1 MKDEIFKRVLSSIIL
16 FPVVISIIIYS
27 SILLNLLLIICFC
40 LVLYEWHM
48 LSKTKKYY
56 FLGIFFLL
64 LSFYTTYKFKDLNNN
79 YINFL
84 FILLICISTDIG
96 GYVFGKIFKGPKL
109 TTISPNK
116 TFSGVIGGYLLSLV
130 FILVFFKILSF
141 VKFKTSFSYEILSLV
156 IIISTVSQIG
166 DILISYFKRNSKVK
180 DTGNV
185 IPGHGGLLDR
195 VDGMIFAYPFSYLLY
210 LINIF
215 KEF

>member
-56 FLGIFFLL
+56 FLGIFFLI
-64 LSFYTTYKFKDLNNN
+64 LSFYTIYKFKDLNNN

-96 GYVFGKIFKGPKL
+96 GYIFGKIFKGPKL

-116 TFSGVIGGYLLSLV
+116 TFSGVIGAYLLSLM
-130 FILVFFKILSF
+130 FIIIFFQILSF
-141 VKFKTSFSYEILSLV
+141 YNYKNSFSYEILLLV
-156 IIISTVSQIG
+156 IIISTASQLG
-166 DILISYFKRNSKVK
+166 DILISYFKRNSNVK
-180 DTGNV
+180 DTGNI

-210 LINIF
+210 LINLF

>member
-64 LSFYTTYKFKDLNNN
+64 LSFYTIYKFKDLNNN

-141 VKFKTSFSYEILSLV
+141 VKFKTSLSYEILSLV

>member
-1 MKDEIFKRVLSSIIL
+1 
-16 FPVVISIIIYS
+16 
-27 SILLNLLLIICFC
+27 
-40 LVLYEWHM
+40 M

-64 LSFYTTYKFKDLNNN
+64 LSFYTIYKFKDLNNN

-96 GYVFGKIFKGPKL
+96 GYIFGKIFKGPKL

-116 TFSGVIGGYLLSLV
+116 TFSGVIGAYLLSLM
-130 FILVFFKILSF
+130 FIIIFFQILSF
-141 VKFKTSFSYEILSLV
+141 YNYKNSFSYEILLLV
-156 IIISTVSQIG
+156 IIISTASQLG
-166 DILISYFKRNSKVK
+166 DILISYFKRNSNVK
-180 DTGNV
+180 DTGNI

-210 LINIF
+210 LINLF

>member
-1 MKDEIFKRVLSSIIL
+1 MNDESFKRVLSSIIL
-16 FPVVISIIIYS
+16 FPVVISIIIYG

-40 LVLYEWHM
+40 LVLYEWHI

-56 FLGIFFLL
+56 FLGIFFLI
-64 LSFYTTYKFKDLNNN
+64 LSFYTIYKFKDLNNN

-96 GYVFGKIFKGPKL
+96 GYIFGKIFKGPKL

-116 TFSGVIGGYLLSLV
+116 TFSGVIGAYLLSLM
-130 FILVFFKILSF
+130 FIIIFFQILSF
-141 VKFKTSFSYEILSLV
+141 YNYKNSFSYEILLLV
-156 IIISTVSQIG
+156 IIISTASQLG
-166 DILISYFKRNSKVK
+166 DILISYFKRNSNVK
-180 DTGNV
+180 DTGNI

-210 LINIF
+210 LLNLF

>member
-1 MKDEIFKRVLSSIIL
+1 
-16 FPVVISIIIYS
+16 
-27 SILLNLLLIICFC
+27 
-40 LVLYEWHM
+40 M

-64 LSFYTTYKFKDLNNN
+64 LSFYTIYKFKDLNNN

-141 VKFKTSFSYEILSLV
+141 VKFKTSLSYEILSLV

>member
-1 MKDEIFKRVLSSIIL
+1 MNDESFKRVLSSIIL

-56 FLGIFFLL
+56 FLGILFLL
-64 LSFYTTYKFKDLNNN
+64 LSFYTIYKFKDLNNN

>member
-1 MKDEIFKRVLSSIIL
+1 MNDESFKRVLSSIIL
-16 FPVVISIIIYS
+16 FPVVISIIIYG

-40 LVLYEWHM
+40 LVLYEWHI

-56 FLGIFFLL
+56 FLGIFFLI
-64 LSFYTTYKFKDLNNN
+64 LSFYTIYKFKDLNNN

-96 GYVFGKIFKGPKL
+96 GYIFGKIFKGPKL

-116 TFSGVIGGYLLSLV
+116 TFSGVIGAYLLSLM
-130 FILVFFKILSF
+130 FIIIFFQILSF
-141 VKFKTSFSYEILSLV
+141 YNYKNSFSYEILLLV
-156 IIISTVSQIG
+156 IIISTASQLG
-166 DILISYFKRNSKVK
+166 DILISYFKRNSNVK
-180 DTGNV
+180 DTGNI

-210 LINIF
+210 LLNFF

>member
-1 MKDEIFKRVLSSIIL
+1 MNDESFKRVLSSIIL
-16 FPVVISIIIYS
+16 FPVVISIIIYG

-40 LVLYEWHM
+40 LVLYEWHI

-96 GYVFGKIFKGPKL
+96 GYIFGKIFKGPKL

-116 TFSGVIGGYLLSLV
+116 TFSGVIGAYLLSLM
-130 FILVFFKILSF
+130 FIIIFFQILSF
-141 VKFKTSFSYEILSLV
+141 YNYKNLFSYEILLLV
-156 IIISTVSQIG
+156 IIISTASQLG
-166 DILISYFKRNSKVK
+166 DILISYFKRNSNVK
-180 DTGNV
+180 DTGNI
-185 IPGHGGLLDR
+185 IPGHGGILDR

-210 LINIF
+210 LLNFF

>member
-64 LSFYTTYKFKDLNNN
+64 LSFYTIYKFKDLNNN

>member
-1 MKDEIFKRVLSSIIL
+1 MNNEIFKRVLSSIIL
-16 FPVVISIIIYS
+16 FPIVISIIIYG
-27 SILLNLLLIICFC
+27 SILLNLLLVICFC

-64 LSFYTTYKFKDLNNN
+64 LSFYTIYKFKDLNDN

-116 TFSGVIGGYLLSLV
+116 TFSGAIGGYLLSLV
-130 FILVFFKILSF
+130 FIIIFFQILSF
-141 VKFKTSFSYEILSLV
+141 FKYKTSYSYEILLFV
-156 IIISTVSQIG
+156 IIISSVSQLG
-166 DILISYFKRNSKVK
+166 DILISYFKRNSNVK
-180 DTGNV
+180 DTGNI

-210 LINIF
+210 LLNFF

>member
-16 FPVVISIIIYS
+16 FPVVISIIIYG

-40 LVLYEWHM
+40 LVLYEWHI

-56 FLGIFFLL
+56 FLGIFFLI
-64 LSFYTTYKFKDLNNN
+64 LSFYTIYKFKDLNNN

-96 GYVFGKIFKGPKL
+96 GYIFGKIFKGPKL
-109 TTISPNK
+109 TSISPNK
-116 TFSGVIGGYLLSLV
+116 TFSGAIGSYLLSLV
-130 FILVFFKILSF
+130 FIIIFFQILSF
-141 VKFKTSFSYEILSLV
+141 FNYKTSFSYEIFLLA
-156 IIISTVSQIG
+156 IIISTISQIG
-166 DILISYFKRNSKVK
+166 DILISYFKRNSNVQ
-180 DTGNV
+180 DTGNI

-210 LINIF
+210 LLNLF

>member
-1 MKDEIFKRVLSSIIL
+1 MSDEFFKRVLSSIIL

-27 SILLNLLLIICFC
+27 SILLNLLIMICFC

-56 FLGIFFLL
+56 FLGIFFLI
-64 LSFYTTYKFKDLNNN
+64 LSFYTIYKFKDLNNN

-96 GYVFGKIFKGPKL
+96 GYIFGKIFKGPKL
-109 TTISPNK
+109 TSISPNK
-116 TFSGVIGGYLLSLV
+116 TISGAIGSYLLSLV
-130 FILVFFKILSF
+130 FIIIFFQILSF
-141 VKFKTSFSYEILSLV
+141 FNYKTSFSYEIFLLA
-156 IIISTVSQIG
+156 IIISTISQIG
-166 DILISYFKRNSKVK
+166 DILISYFKRNSNVE
-180 DTGNV
+180 DTGNI

-210 LINIF
+210 LLNLF

>member
-1 MKDEIFKRVLSSIIL
+1 MSDEFYKRVLSSIIL

-27 SILLNLLLIICFC
+27 SILLNLLIMICFC

-56 FLGIFFLL
+56 FLGIFFLF
-64 LSFYTTYKFKDLNNN
+64 LSFYTIYKFKDLNNN

-96 GYVFGKIFKGPKL
+96 GYIFGKIFKGPKL
-109 TTISPNK
+109 TSISPNK
-116 TFSGVIGGYLLSLV
+116 TFSGAIGSYLLSLV
-130 FILVFFKILSF
+130 FIIIFFQILSF
-141 VKFKTSFSYEILSLV
+141 FNYKTSFSYEIFLLA
-156 IIISTVSQIG
+156 IIISTISQIG
-166 DILISYFKRNSKVK
+166 DILISYFKRISNVK
-180 DTGNV
+180 DTGNI

-210 LINIF
+210 LLNLF

>member
-1 MKDEIFKRVLSSIIL
+1 MSDEFFKRVLSSIIL

-27 SILLNLLLIICFC
+27 SILLNLLLVICFC
-40 LVLYEWHM
+40 LVVYEWHM

-64 LSFYTTYKFKDLNNN
+64 LSFYTIYKFKDLNNN

>member
-1 MKDEIFKRVLSSIIL
+1 MKDEVFKRILSSIIL

-40 LVLYEWHM
+40 LVVYEWHM

-64 LSFYTTYKFKDLNNN
+64 LSFYTIYKFKDLNNN

-84 FILLICISTDIG
+84 FILLICISTDVG
-96 GYVFGKIFKGPKL
+96 GYVFGKILKGPKL
-109 TTISPNK
+109 TNISPNK
-116 TFSGVIGGYLLSLV
+116 TFSGVIGGYLLSLL
-130 FILVFFKILSF
+130 FIFIFFQILSF
-141 VKFKTSFSYEILSLV
+141 FEYKTLYSYEILLLV
-156 IIISTVSQIG
+156 IIISSASQLG
-166 DILISYFKRNSKVK
+166 DILISYFKRNSNVK
-180 DTGNV
+180 DTGNI
-185 IPGHGGLLDR
+185 IPGHGGILDR

-210 LINIF
+210 LLNFF

>member
-16 FPVVISIIIYS
+16 FPVVISIIIYG

-40 LVLYEWHM
+40 LVLYEWHI

-56 FLGIFFLL
+56 FLGIFFLI
-64 LSFYTTYKFKDLNNN
+64 LSFYTIYKFKDLNNN

-96 GYVFGKIFKGPKL
+96 GYIFGKIFKGPKL

-116 TFSGVIGGYLLSLV
+116 TFSGVIGAYLLSLM
-130 FILVFFKILSF
+130 FIIIFFQILSF
-141 VKFKTSFSYEILSLV
+141 YNYKNSFSYEILLLV
-156 IIISTVSQIG
+156 IIISTASQLG
-166 DILISYFKRNSKVK
+166 DILISYFKRNSNVK
-180 DTGNV
+180 DTGNI

-210 LINIF
+210 LINLF

>member
-1 MKDEIFKRVLSSIIL
+1 MSDEFFKRVLSSIIL

-27 SILLNLLLIICFC
+27 SILLNLLIMICFC

-56 FLGIFFLL
+56 FLGILFLL
-64 LSFYTTYKFKDLNNN
+64 LSFYTIYKFKDLNNN

>member
-1 MKDEIFKRVLSSIIL
+1 MNDEIFKRVLSSIIL
-16 FPVVISIIIYS
+16 FPIVISIIIYG

-56 FLGIFFLL
+56 LLGIFFLL
-64 LSFYTTYKFKDLNNN
+64 LSFYTIYKFKDLNDNC
-79 YINFL
+79 INFL

-130 FILVFFKILSF
+130 FIIIFFQILSYLNY
-141 VKFKTSFSYEILSLV
+141 KNSFSYEILLLV
-156 IIISTVSQIG
+156 IIISTASQLG
-166 DILISYFKRNSKVK
+166 DILISYFKRNSNVK
-180 DTGNV
+180 DTGNI

-210 LINIF
+210 LINLF

>member
-56 FLGIFFLL
+56 FLGILFLL
-64 LSFYTTYKFKDLNNN
+64 LSFYTIYKFKDLNNN

-210 LINIF
+210 LINLF

>member
-1 MKDEIFKRVLSSIIL
+1 MSDEFFKRVLSSIIL

-27 SILLNLLLIICFC
+27 SILLNLLIMICFC

-56 FLGIFFLL
+56 FLGIFFLI
-64 LSFYTTYKFKDLNNN
+64 LSFYTIYKFKDLNNN

-96 GYVFGKIFKGPKL
+96 GYIFGKIFKGPKL
-109 TTISPNK
+109 TSISPNK
-116 TFSGVIGGYLLSLV
+116 TFSGAIGSYLLSLV
-130 FILVFFKILSF
+130 FIIIFFQILSF
-141 VKFKTSFSYEILSLV
+141 FNYKTSFSYEIFLLA
-156 IIISTVSQIG
+156 IIISTISQIG
-166 DILISYFKRNSKVK
+166 DILISYFKRNSNVE
-180 DTGNV
+180 DTGNI

-210 LINIF
+210 LLNLF

>member
-1 MKDEIFKRVLSSIIL
+1 MNDEIFKRVLSSIIL
-16 FPVVISIIIYS
+16 FPIVISIIIYG
-27 SILLNLLLIICFC
+27 SILLNLLLVICFC

-64 LSFYTTYKFKDLNNN
+64 LSFYTIYKFKDLNDN

-116 TFSGVIGGYLLSLV
+116 TFSGAIGGYLLSLV
-130 FILVFFKILSF
+130 FIIIFFQILSF
-141 VKFKTSFSYEILSLV
+141 FKYKTSYSYEILLFV
-156 IIISTVSQIG
+156 IIISSVSQLG
-166 DILISYFKRNSKVK
+166 DILISYFKRNSNVK
-180 DTGNV
+180 DTGNI

-210 LINIF
+210 LLNFF

>member
-56 FLGIFFLL
+56 FLGILFLL
-64 LSFYTTYKFKDLNNN
+64 LSFYTIYKFKDLNNN

>member
-1 MKDEIFKRVLSSIIL
+1 MSDEFFKRVLSSIIL

-27 SILLNLLLIICFC
+27 SILLNLLIMICFC

-56 FLGIFFLL
+56 FLGIFFLI
-64 LSFYTTYKFKDLNNN
+64 LSFYTIYKFKDLNNN

-96 GYVFGKIFKGPKL
+96 GYIFGKIFKGPKL
-109 TTISPNK
+109 TSISPNK
-116 TFSGVIGGYLLSLV
+116 TFSGAIGSYLLSLV
-130 FILVFFKILSF
+130 FIIIFFQILSF
-141 VKFKTSFSYEILSLV
+141 FNYKTSFSYEIFLLA
-156 IIISTVSQIG
+156 IIISTISQIG
-166 DILISYFKRNSKVK
+166 DILISYFKRNSNVQ
-180 DTGNV
+180 DTGNI

-210 LINIF
+210 LLNLF

>member
-1 MKDEIFKRVLSSIIL
+1 MSDEFFKRVLSSIIL

-27 SILLNLLLIICFC
+27 SILLNLLIMICFC

-56 FLGIFFLL
+56 FLGIFFLI
-64 LSFYTTYKFKDLNNN
+64 LSFYTIYKFKDLNNN

-96 GYVFGKIFKGPKL
+96 GYIFGKIFKGPKL
-109 TTISPNK
+109 TSISPNK
-116 TFSGVIGGYLLSLV
+116 TISGAIGSYLLSLV
-130 FILVFFKILSF
+130 FIIIFFQILSF
-141 VKFKTSFSYEILSLV
+141 FNYKTSFSYEIFLLA
-156 IIISTVSQIG
+156 IIISTISQIG
-166 DILISYFKRNSKVK
+166 DILISYFKRNSNVQ
-180 DTGNV
+180 DTGNI

-210 LINIF
+210 LLNLF